1 MQAEN
6 FSLSWLD
13 DPRVFAVNRLRPYSD
28 HAVYANAKEAQ
39 SGASSLKR
47 SLSGEWR
54 MQYAPCPAQAPADY
68 WRDDFDEGGFDW
80 VRVPGHLELQGYGR
94 PQWRSVRCRRST
106 TPPPAM

>member
-39 SGASSLKR
+39 SGASSLEAQPER
-47 SLSGEWR
+47 R
-54 MQYAPCPAQAPADY
+54 VADAVCPLPRTGSRGLLA
-68 WRDDFDEGGFDW
+68 G
-80 VRVPGHLELQGYGR
+80 
-94 PQWRSVRCRRST
+94 
-106 TPPPAM
+106 

>member
-1 MQAEN
+1 MVSYFSFTVKLHAGIYKLVDFLYNIEVNKTLCGATCAREVHRMQAEN

-47 SLSGEWR
+47 SLSGE
-54 MQYAPCPAQAPADY
+54 
-68 WRDDFDEGGFDW
+68 
-80 VRVPGHLELQGYGR
+80 
-94 PQWRSVRCRRST
+94 
-106 TPPPAM
+106 